1 MIISRKRNRH
11 SEFLLEQDD
20 DSKGPPYVPPKERIL
35 TTPAASDSLAEREAS
50 VDEKI
55 DKYLLQ
61 YEKESVPLN
70 NKEAPERNS
79 LAEKRERR
87 KSKDLYSFLFEQD
100 AAADPAAAEP
110 PADPAADAGG
120 GDDSGGGDDVK
131 PGAEAEVAPVP
142 KINVR
147 KFAEGVARLAS
158 NYETL
163 IDPKTIILNRAMY
176 YISKNY
182 SPRLAKEFMSILQR
196 DFDLTPKSISQ
207 REAEYPAAPRQAGS
221 GPDDGGGAPAGGG
234 GK

>member
-1 MIISRKRNRH
+1 MIINRRGSRH

-79 LAEKRERR
+79 LAEKREKR
-87 KSKDLYSFLFEQD
+87 KSKGLYRFLFEQE
-100 AAADPAAAEP
+100 ATAADPAAEP

-120 GDDSGGGDDVK
+120 DDAGGGDDVK

-176 YISKNY
+176 YVSKNY
-182 SPRLAKEFMSILQR
+182 SPRLAKELMSILQR

-207 REAEYPAAPRQAGS
+207 REAEYPTAPRQGGS
-221 GPDDGGGAPAGGG
+221 GSDDGGGAPAGGG
-234 GK
+234 K